1 MRSND
6 RLGFNMQSYTHC
18 FLIFDAKSR
27 RLFNSSHRFHIFYFS
42 FHVLL
47 QTKFAEI
54 AHQFRPF
61 CRPIS
66 PILQRLKNP
75 SQYQEI
81 IIIILY

>member
-81 IIIILY
+81 IIMILY

>member
-1 MRSND
+1 MRSNYG
-6 RLGFNMQSYTHC
+6 LGFILQSYTHC

-27 RLFNSSHRFHIFYFS
+27 RLFNSSHRFHIFYFA

-54 AHQFRPF
+54 AHQSRPF
-61 CRPIS
+61 YRPIS

-81 IIIILY
+81 IIMILY

>member
-6 RLGFNMQSYTHC
+6 GLGFILQSYTHC

-42 FHVLL
+42 FHALL
-47 QTKFAEI
+47 QNKFAEI
-54 AHQFRPF
+54 AHQFCPF

-66 PILQRLKNP
+66 PNLQRLKNP
-75 SQYQEI
+75 SKYQEI
-81 IIIILY
+81 IIMILY

>member
-27 RLFNSSHRFHIFYFS
+27 RLFNSFRRFHIFYFS

-47 QTKFAEI
+47 QNKFAEI
-54 AHQFRPF
+54 AHQSRPF
-61 CRPIS
+61 YRPIS

-81 IIIILY
+81 IIMILY

>member
-1 MRSND
+1 MRSNYG
-6 RLGFNMQSYTHC
+6 LGFILQSYTHC
-18 FLIFDAKSR
+18 FLIFDAKSL
-27 RLFNSSHRFHIFYFS
+27 RLFNSSHRFHIFYSS

-47 QTKFAEI
+47 QNKFAEI

-81 IIIILY
+81 IIMILY